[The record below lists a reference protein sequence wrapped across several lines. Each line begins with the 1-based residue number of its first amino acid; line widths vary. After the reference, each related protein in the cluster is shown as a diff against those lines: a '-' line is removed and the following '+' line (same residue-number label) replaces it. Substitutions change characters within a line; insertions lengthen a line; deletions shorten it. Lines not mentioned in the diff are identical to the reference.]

1 MRTVFYVPPL
11 KRTSGGLANIGEI
24 AADILS
30 LGGDAALMGP
40 NPPGVFAEEARKA
53 GLGFIPWG
61 EKLDPLDLWCVP
73 ESWPSS
79 LGPGLQCGA
88 RILVYVQS
96 WSFMLGDL
104 PGGVPWSAL
113 SFSFL
118 SVSRPVRAFLRM
130 VHGIEAEDILPPA
143 VDEAFFEP
151 SDPPR
156 TRVRIAW
163 SPRKNKSLGAQ
174 IRAIAERCLRHSAIP
189 VEWVELSGMSREE
202 VARRLRSCQIF
213 LSTGFPEGFGLLP
226 LEAMAS
232 GCVPVG
238 FSGFG
243 GWDYMRQARLPGWEP
258 YRPPLDLPDWGEDGN
273 GFFFADGDVMGAG
286 LGLAG
291 AVRLLLDDPGY
302 WARIGANCRATA
314 LRYARAARLP
324 ALARVFL
331 QR

>member
-11 KRTSGGLANIGEI
+11 KRMSGGLANIRET
-24 AADILS
+24 AADIRN
-30 LGGDAALMGP
+30 LGGEAALMGP
-40 NPPGVFAEEARKA
+40 NPAGVFADEARKA
-53 GLGFIPWG
+53 GLSFIPWG
-61 EKLDPLDLWCVP
+61 EKLEPSDVWCVP

-79 LGPGLQCGA
+79 LAPGLQCGA
-88 RILVYVQS
+88 RILVYAQS

-104 PGGVPWSAL
+104 PGGAPWSAL
-113 SFSFL
+113 PFSFL
-118 SVSRPVRAFLRM
+118 AVSRPVRAFLRL
-130 VHGIEAEDILPPA
+130 VHGIEAEDVLPPA

-151 SDPPR
+151 ADPPG

-163 SPRKNKSLGAQ
+163 SPRKNKALGAQ
-174 IRAIAERCLRHSAIP
+174 IRAIAEKLLKHSAIA
-189 VEWVELSGMSREE
+189 VDWVELSGMSRAE
-202 VARRLRSCQIF
+202 VARHLRSCRIF

-238 FSGFG
+238 FTGFG

-258 YRPPLDLPDWGEDGN
+258 YRPPLDLPDWGEEGN

-291 AVRLLLDDPGY
+291 AVRLSHDDPDY
-302 WARIGANCRATA
+302 WTRIGANCRATA
-314 LRYARAARLP
+314 LPYSRAARLP
-324 ALARVFL
+324 AVARVFL
-331 QR
+331 RR